1 MPSQG
6 DNYRKQRRVV
16 CAECRPDRQP
26 RWDFARPP
34 LALVTSLLRLV
45 IIGAV
50 CLTSDGDVVPPEK
63 YYAQRD
69 LHLPPSKRTVVGY
82 EPVSTYERSV
92 LCTIGTDLTRGK
104 AYPPDGVCRWIAFTH
119 VRFNLSNRQLLPST
133 RDQAAAAS
141 WATFVSRAAAYNL
154 THYVPSIATRSLL
167 ELAADPN
174 GPRALNKTLAALK
187 MFGLAVLNARV
198 TVNETWQLSRSL
210 NTMAAAN
217 PGSFLALGLSLV
229 GLSDR
234 TAARLVPTELLDAL
248 VTPLSLF
255 VLETHLPVPGAPC
268 RAGFT
273 TSREPYYG
281 QRDAFTLRGARDFL
295 TQPAL
300 KYVDARSLGRCISI
314 LAGALQFNLAQNWST
329 PPPPGAPCRSWQVT
343 ELKNACSTMQHES
356 SRSGS
361 NAATPIQPT
370 FTITSPQRDPPSFAG
385 LRGHNVEEWLD
396 SYNRA
401 LALKN
406 HSRVQD
412 VIAACKRL
420 EDLKSMRVQPAMW
433 GEGFSKDFDL
443 RAMIRLIIREELEGH
458 VSHNL
463 PDNRHQPPSTTV
475 LAAAQESLVPG
486 LRDLIRDELAAVK
499 SDPPL
504 PTVGENTEAV
514 AMWGYAGDRFFS
526 FESQSN
532 ILKKVKPLLL
542 DLAIDD
548 EVPTCVAVYS
558 VETDALHGQC
568 SVLERYDCSMAY
580 SIYDLL
586 WYLRLPAE

>member
-154 THYVPSIATRSLL
+154 THYVPSIATQSLL
-167 ELAADPN
+167 EVAADPN

-210 NTMAAAN
+210 NTMAAVN

-343 ELKNACSTMQHES
+343 ELKNAC
-356 SRSGS
+356 R
-361 NAATPIQPT
+361 
-370 FTITSPQRDPPSFAG
+370 
-385 LRGHNVEEWLD
+385 
-396 SYNRA
+396 
-401 LALKN
+401 
-406 HSRVQD
+406 
-412 VIAACKRL
+412 
-420 EDLKSMRVQPAMW
+420 
-433 GEGFSKDFDL
+433 
-443 RAMIRLIIREELEGH
+443 
-458 VSHNL
+458 
-463 PDNRHQPPSTTV
+463 
-475 LAAAQESLVPG
+475 
-486 LRDLIRDELAAVK
+486 
-499 SDPPL
+499 L

-586 WYLRLPAE
+586 WFLRLPAE